1 MKNILKFFGFALV
14 AILLFNS
21 CEDNY
26 TEEDAMRAQQV
37 VDLIISVTDESNFD
51 VAVDSATVK
60 TVIDGVAMEQSTD
73 ASGVVIFEDVK
84 IGGNLN
90 VYVSK
95 NNYTTTFTTVN
106 TTPSTYRQT
115 TVSANISIY
124 SLADDNIATVKGQ
137 ISIETDLTNRTKEV
151 VEGMEVRAFNYS
163 LPNGAVKAF
172 IGTTDATGTYEIK
185 VPVNSDGND
194 DIDIE
199 YKPSYDAMRTAG
211 ISENY
216 MYSVVTQPAIYEPNN
231 YNQTYIPAIPSAV
244 ISIEA
249 PGAGGSGFE
258 LTTEVDTTSG
268 ELTEAIG
275 DWWDTDDITILN
287 SGSGYFSGITGSDTT
302 LWVPFSPDTKGL
314 DTAHVELTFEKD
326 GGLVSI
332 DGLKNYGVWDGRHAQ
347 YMSKPTIDLN
357 IGGGSGAQLYYD
369 FKLDY
374 YVTISDNGTN
384 YTSLP
389 TVKMTYVVEGVENI
403 MTYSLGSY
411 AFISDGGIYA
421 NSGDGI
427 LSQQLNYD
435 EAPTFTIVNDE
446 SKSAFAY
453 FTTGDITSDSLLTD
467 SESWLSTGANYD
479 PSNPPAVTIT
489 ALAGYGTNGEFVAE
503 ITTAGKLNTIELVN
517 AGSGYVKNI
526 NDFENDGDL
535 GHSGDDGYITDDYFN
550 NVLPGDVLI
559 SNAYYGTGMVT
570 EL

>member
-73 ASGVVIFEDVK
+73 ASGVVVFEDVK

-95 NNYTTTFTTVN
+95 DNYTTTFTTVN
-106 TTPSTYRQT
+106 TTPTTYRQT

-124 SLADDNIATVKGQ
+124 SLADANTATVKGQ
-137 ISIETDLTNRTKEV
+137 VTIETDLTNREKEY
-151 VEGMEVRAFNYS
+151 VENMEVRAFNYS

-172 IGTTDATGTYEIK
+172 IATTDSIGKYEIK
-185 VPVNSDGND
+185 VPVNANGTD
-194 DIDIE
+194 DINVE
-199 YKPSYDAMRTAG
+199 FAPSVEAERTSGVARNN
-211 ISENY
+211 I
-216 MYSVVTQPAIYEPNN
+216 YSVETKNAVYEPE
-231 YNQTYIPAIPSAV
+231 YYESTYISQVPSAV

-249 PGAGGSGFE
+249 PGEGGSGFA
-258 LTTEVDTTSG
+258 LTSEVDTTSG

-287 SGSGYFSGITGSDTT
+287 SGSGYFSDITGSDTT

-332 DGLKNYGVWDGRHAQ
+332 NGLRDYGVWDGRDAQ

-374 YVTISDNGTN
+374 YVKVSNHGTN

-389 TVKMTYVVEGVENI
+389 EVKMTYVVEGIEYVNSY
-403 MTYSLGSY
+403 TLGSY
-411 AFISDGGIYA
+411 AFISEGSIYSY
-421 NSGDGI
+421 NGNGI
-427 LSQQLNYD
+427 LSQQIDYD
-435 EAPTFTIVNDE
+435 SAPEFTITENN
-446 SKSAFAY
+446 SKQAVAY
-453 FTTGDITSDSLLTD
+453 LGSWTIGSDSTLSD
-467 SESWLSTGANYD
+467 NESWISNGENYD
-479 PSNPPAVTIT
+479 PANPPAVTIS
-489 ALAGYGTNGEFVAE
+489 ALAGYGANAEFYAEVSSSGSLTN
-503 ITTAGKLNTIELVN
+503 IELVN
-517 AGSGYVKNI
+517 AGSGYVSNI
-526 NDFENDGDL
+526 NDFENDG
-535 GHSGDDGYITDDYFN
+535 SGGQSGEYGYITETYFGN
-550 NVLPGDVLI
+550 ILPGDVLI
-559 SNAYYGTGMVT
+559 SNAYYGTGDVI
-570 EL
+570 EE